1 MLAKT
6 STCMSVVLCMTL
18 GAARAASAQETETE
32 AVATTASTA
41 GTDQLTLPPSRLL
54 LDAFVGINLSS
65 DAVFKPFSISP
76 DIWYGA
82 TEAITVGLVH
92 SGVGASGF
100 LGAPG
105 TALCL
110 TGASNGCADVYPGFG
125 VDVRYK
131 LKTGAFAW
139 AADGGLYV
147 NAFDPFQL
155 AIKLGAIGRWTSDKI
170 AVELAP
176 NLFFGLT
183 NRSPEPVMMVA
194 VEGNQEILNLPVTGL
209 YALTPKASV
218 ALQTGVILPFQNT
231 GDSYA
236 IPLSIGG
243 HFLAMPDLNV
253 SLAFSLP
260 KLVGGGD
267 DAGVDARVLTLGG
280 TYAF

>member
-6 STCMSVVLCMTL
+6 STCISVVLGATL
-18 GAARAASAQETETE
+18 AAAPARAQEPEPEAAATASA
-32 AVATTASTA
+32 TT
-41 GTDQLTLPPSRLL
+41 GTDQLTLPRSRLL

-65 DAVFKPFSISP
+65 GAAFKPLSLSP

-82 TEAITVGLVH
+82 TDDITVGLIH
-92 SGVGASGF
+92 SGVGQTGF
-100 LGAPG
+100 LGAVG
-105 TALCL
+105 TSLCL
-110 TGASNGCADVYPGFG
+110 TGSSNGCSDVYRGVG

-139 AADGGLYV
+139 AAGGGLYV
-147 NAFDPFQL
+147 RAFDPFQL
-155 AIKLGAIGRWTSDKI
+155 AIKLGAIGRWTSGKM

-183 NRSPEPVMMVA
+183 NRAPDVMVVGA
-194 VEGNQEILNLPVTGL
+194 TGNEETLNLPVTGL

-218 ALQTGVILPFQNT
+218 AVQTGVQLPLQNT
-231 GDSYA
+231 GDTYA

-243 HFLAMPDLNV
+243 HFLATPDLSVN
-253 SLAFSLP
+253 LAFSLP
-260 KLVGGGD
+260 KLVGGGE
-267 DAGVDARVLTLGG
+267 GTGFDARVLTLGG